1 MLANYIFYRVY
12 NIHLN
17 IQCSQIK
24 WTKWREY
31 IKSRENS
38 LSGLKQA
45 TMPQCA
51 HVGVTMMQLQ
61 TMFDHIWNTS
71 HYPHPRH
78 WITAPCRICDHP
90 SMLNQS
96 FFHCILHPCSVCRY
110 HRRSSCRYVVCLV
123 ETKGTG
129 LDCRNSTS
137 CSSSDCGI
145 HHLRYQDVASQQM
158 LMLPPFLCSKS
169 APWTRCSWRGCKPL
183 LASFPYQNMNK
194 SAFVQRFLSVGI
206 LRRELWL
213 KASPAAAKN
222 SPCCDCENFV
232 KFRPNRDIS
241 EPHRMSW

>member
-24 WTKWREY
+24 WIKWREY

-51 HVGVTMMQLQ
+51 HVGVAMTQLQ

-145 HHLRYQDVASQQM
+145 HHLRYRDVASQQM

-183 LASFPYQNMNK
+183 SASFRYLQMGSDLILK
-194 SAFVQRFLSVGI
+194 SYRCKQQPNVSKYVRSISNDFLCTLEACLVN
-206 LRRELWL
+206 LEL
-213 KASPAAAKN
+213 P
-222 SPCCDCENFV
+222 
-232 KFRPNRDIS
+232 
-241 EPHRMSW
+241 